1 MSEYFDNK
9 DLFLEPKVKQYGNH
23 MVMTNVTKSTKRKY
37 YNIDTKFREDYD
49 EYSCTNQFIY
59 NITLPQRINDV
70 KSIMV
75 SSAEIPLSYYN
86 ISALLGN
93 NCFQIVRQTD
103 DNNPPLKL
111 TVVIPDGYYNIGTL
125 ITVIKTQVTTT
136 NLSSNSNSELKF
148 YDIEFAYDNNRVTI
162 GSIDQ
167 YLIQFAIKTTMTS
180 SGISQNTDT
189 DKFNFKSKL
198 GWLLGFR
205 NISYDT
211 SKGKLIG
218 TKRYTYSEAFY
229 DLNGSKYLYLV
240 VDEYNN
246 GNQNSF
252 VSPLYTSILNKN
264 ILAKICIDNNH
275 YSFGKILAANNY
287 NGYLLTDRRCY
298 NGKIDLQRL
307 KIQLVNEI
315 GIPIDLNGL
324 DFSFTLEIDYE

>member
-23 MVMTNVTKSTKRKY
+23 MVMTNVMKPTKRKY
-37 YNIDTKFREDYD
+37 YNIDTRFRDDYD
-49 EYSCTNQFIY
+49 EYSNPKQTIC

-75 SSAEIPLSYYN
+75 CSAEIPLSYYN
-86 ISALLGN
+86 ISASLGN
-93 NCFQIVRQTD
+93 NSFQIIRSS
-103 DNNPPLKL
+103 DNSEKTIIIN
-111 TVVIPDGYYNIGTL
+111 DGYYDYNSLVNRINDEIANIG
-125 ITVIKTQVTTT
+125 
-136 NLSSNSNSELKF
+136 F
-148 YDIEFAYDNNRVTI
+148 YDIAFNISNNSSISSTDNYTFN
-162 GSIDQ
+162 
-167 YLIQFAIKTTMTS
+167 FAINTSMTT
-180 SGISQNTDT
+180 SGNSTDT
-189 DKFNFKSKL
+189 NIDKFNFKSKF

-205 NISYDT
+205 KISYTT
-211 SKGKLIG
+211 SSN
-218 TKRYTYSEAFY
+218 RNVVSEAFL
-229 DLNGSKYLYLV
+229 DLNGPKYLYLV
-240 VDEYNN
+240 VDEFNN

-275 YSFGKILAANNY
+275 YVFGKTLTANNY

-315 GIPIDLNGL
+315 GLPIDLNGL

>member
-1 MSEYFDNK
+1 
-9 DLFLEPKVKQYGNH
+9 
-23 MVMTNVTKSTKRKY
+23 MTNVMKPTKRKY

-49 EYSCTNQFIY
+49 EYSTTNQFIY

-75 SSAEIPLSYYN
+75 SSVEMPLSYYN

-93 NCFQIVRQTD
+93 NSFQIVRKL
-103 DNNPPLKL
+103 NNVKI
-111 TVVIPDGYYNIGTL
+111 TIVIPDGYYDITSL
-125 ITVIKTQVTTT
+125 INYI
-136 NLSSNSNSELKF
+136 NSQIDNTILF
-148 YDIEFAYDNNRVTI
+148 DIDFAYNNNRV
-162 GSIDQ
+162 SISALDE
-167 YLIQFAIKTTMTS
+167 YLIYFAINTTMTS
-180 SGISQNTDT
+180 SGISQNTGT
-189 DKFNFKSKL
+189 DKFNLKSKI

-205 NISYDT
+205 NISCDT
-211 SKGKLIG
+211 SKGIIISGNKKTIF
-218 TKRYTYSEAFY
+218 SETFY

-240 VDEYNN
+240 VDEFNN

-264 ILAKICIDNNH
+264 ILAKICIDNNN
-275 YSFGKILAANNY
+275 YVFGKTLIANRS
-287 NGYLLTDRRCY
+287 NGYLITDSRCY

-315 GIPIDLNGL
+315 GVPIDLNGF

>member
-23 MVMTNVTKSTKRKY
+23 MVMTNVMKPTKRKY

-49 EYSCTNQFIY
+49 EYSTTNQFIY

-75 SSAEIPLSYYN
+75 SSVEIPLSYYN

-93 NCFQIVRQTD
+93 NTFQIVRD
-103 DNNPPLKL
+103 IDNIKL
-111 TVVIPDGYYNIGTL
+111 TVVIPDGNYDITSL
-125 ITVIKTQVTTT
+125 INVINTQITTT
-136 NLSSNSNSELKF
+136 NLSSNSELKF
-148 YDIEFAYDNNRVTI
+148 FDINFISVNNHI
-162 GSIDQ
+162 SIRSSDT
-167 YLIQFAIKTTMTS
+167 YTFNFAIKTTMTN

-189 DKFNFKSKL
+189 DKFNFKSKI

-205 NISYDT
+205 NIIYNSFY
-211 SKGKLIG
+211 GKTTL
-218 TKRYTYSEAFY
+218 SEAFY

-275 YSFGKILAANNY
+275 YDFGKILTANNF
-287 NGYLLTDRRCY
+287 NGYLLTDHRCY

-315 GIPIDLNGL
+315 GLPIDLNGL

>member
-23 MVMTNVTKSTKRKY
+23 MVMTNVMKPTKRKY
-37 YNIDTKFREDYD
+37 YNIDTRFRDDYD
-49 EYSCTNQFIY
+49 EYSNLKQTIC

-75 SSAEIPLSYYN
+75 CSAEIPLSYYN
-86 ISALLGN
+86 ISASLGN
-93 NCFQIVRQTD
+93 NSFQIIRSS
-103 DNNPPLKL
+103 DNLEKTIIIN
-111 TVVIPDGYYNIGTL
+111 DGYYDSNSLVNRINDEIANIG
-125 ITVIKTQVTTT
+125 
-136 NLSSNSNSELKF
+136 F
-148 YDIEFAYDNNRVTI
+148 YDIQFNISNNSSISSTDNYIFNFAINTSMTTSGN
-162 GSIDQ
+162 SIDTN
-167 YLIQFAIKTTMTS
+167 I
-180 SGISQNTDT
+180 
-189 DKFNFKSKL
+189 DKFNFKSKF

-205 NISYDT
+205 KISYTT
-211 SKGKLIG
+211 SSN
-218 TKRYTYSEAFY
+218 RNAVSEAFL
-229 DLNGSKYLYLV
+229 DLKGPKYLYLV
-240 VDEYNN
+240 VDEFNN

-275 YSFGKILAANNY
+275 YVFGKTLTANRS
-287 NGYLLTDRRCY
+287 NGYLITDSRCY

-315 GIPIDLNGL
+315 GLPIDLNGL